1 MFREERLR
9 SKLHVWTSRA
19 ESAWPIYDPDYRRR
33 RLQAACKAASN
44 HEVANRV
51 FSGFAAHKD
60 EVTDIAW
67 SVMTRSTVSGCPL
80 SMISKLPPRPVSVPP
95 TEIVRRHPPAVV
107 MISAS
112 VSFRELMRVCGNIR
126 RYSGECINAR
136 QSLPCLRDRC
146 RSRKSHPCRFAQ

>member
-44 HEVANRV
+44 HAGATRD
-51 FSGFAAHKD
+51 FPDFDAHKD

-80 SMISKLPPRPVSVPP
+80 SMIVTVALRQAPPRLRLHGCDRALLVWITS
-95 TEIVRRHPPAVV
+95 IW
-107 MISAS
+107 
-112 VSFRELMRVCGNIR
+112 LMRGVGGR
-126 RYSGECINAR
+126 
-136 QSLPCLRDRC
+136 
-146 RSRKSHPCRFAQ
+146 